1 MRASRRARKRRKSVH
16 LQPVIVYRD
25 FGVTIEPSGGLREK

>member
-1 MRASRRARKRRKSVH
+1 LQARQKKAKNIH